1 MEGWIEKLWYIYIM
15 EYYTAE
21 RKKERPP
28 FATAWVDME
37 TIALSEISLLVKDK
51 HHKWNLMNKIN

>member
-37 TIALSEISLLVKDK
+37 TIALSEINQLVKDK
-51 HHKWNLMNKIN
+51 YHMNSLIRGV